1 MTSASLSHEDPDWM
15 FKPLGISQYYS
26 TQPNK
31 NCGDGGDE

>member
-1 MTSASLSHEDPDWM
+1 VTSDTTSNDSDWM